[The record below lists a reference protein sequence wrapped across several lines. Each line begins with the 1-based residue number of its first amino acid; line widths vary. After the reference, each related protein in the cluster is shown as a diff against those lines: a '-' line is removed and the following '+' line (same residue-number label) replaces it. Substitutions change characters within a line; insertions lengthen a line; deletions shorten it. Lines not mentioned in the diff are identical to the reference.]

1 MLGFAFSFLYFDFV
15 EHLLYIA
22 LHTPVSLYLYLYTTG
37 AHSASSILEPTP
49 K

>member
-1 MLGFAFSFLYFDFV
+1 MLGLVFLLFSTLI
-15 EHLLYIA
+15 LSSICIA